1 LSNLVKRTITG
12 ILIVFLIITGITF
25 SSISFF
31 FLFLLALA
39 AGLYEFYSLS
49 HMAKVRPQTY
59 FGILIGIL
67 FFVLNFLYAIG
78 FLNQKFF
85 FVFIPL
91 IILVF
96 INELY
101 KKHNR
106 PFTNI
111 AYTFLGLI
119 YIAVPISL
127 FNYFVF
133 SPNGELFTLSNPEE
147 KLDAVNFIFQPPESI
162 IYSPQILLGFFILF
176 WANDTGAYLVGI
188 PFGKHRLFKR
198 ISPKKSWEGF
208 FGGAIIAFIASY
220 LLSLFFNHIR
230 LVDWLAI
237 TFIIV
242 TIGTFGDLTES
253 LFKRSIGVKDS
264 GKLFPGHGGLLDRF
278 DGILLSSPVVF
289 TYLKLIS

>member
-1 LSNLVKRTITG
+1 
-12 ILIVFLIITGITF
+12 
-25 SSISFF
+25 
-31 FLFLLALA
+31 
-39 AGLYEFYSLS
+39 
-49 HMAKVRPQTY
+49 M
-59 FGILIGIL
+59 
-67 FFVLNFLYAIG
+67 FFVLNFLYAVE

-101 KKHNR
+101 TKHNR

-133 SPNGELFTLSNPEE
+133 SPNGELFTMNNPEAT
-147 KLDAVNFIFQPPESI
+147 LDAVNFIFQPPESI

-176 WANDTGAYLVGI
+176 WAYDTGAYIVGI

-208 FGGAIIAFIASY
+208 FGGTVIALLTAYI
-220 LLSLFFNHIR
+220 LSLFFKHIR
-230 LVDWLAI
+230 LVDWGVIA
-237 TFIIV
+237 FIIIS
-242 TIGTFGDLTES
+242 IGTFGDLTES

-264 GKLFPGHGGLLDRF
+264 GKIFPGHGGILDRF
-278 DGILLSSPVVF
+278 DGILLSSPIVF